1 MNLFQIL
8 IDCHVLSIDISSKL
22 AKGGNLS
29 LRELSPLVSGGGKIL
44 TETCF
49 FSGPLDFFFNHVC
62 SLINAKELVIFMKQC
77 QQVKC

>member
-1 MNLFQIL
+1 MQFCEFIPN

-49 FSGPLDFFFNHVC
+49 
-62 SLINAKELVIFMKQC
+62 LVAL
-77 QQVKC
+77 